1 MPLRRKKWTE
11 EEERCLI
18 ERYGEM
24 CLDGSLSK
32 MKTREK
38 KYRPIAA
45 HVNALHYSVDPSTY
59 PFQWSWKDASTKV
72 QNMRHQYLLVKH
84 KIRRHRPPQS
94 SDGHDEAAS
103 VEDLDEFDWIDGLS
117 YWPNFLRYKGVFG
130 DHPLEEEETVP
141 EAVEAEEMRRRRR
154 RRRRRWGAVDRV
166 MERWRLMEER
176 AEERERAAEEAEG
189 RRRGEDEK
197 VEEAEE
203 REWRR
208 RLGEE
213 EEREREW
220 EERAERRRV
229 EWRVRMEEA
238 AAGHRAAVERAAARA
253 VEEQRG
259 FVGQVVGIVGQWAA
273 AAVGGGG
280 GGGGGGDDG
289 GSPFVSDMVHHLNGI
304 VHVEHRMDGHD
315 DDDDDDQFIVDD
327 G

>member
-18 ERYGEM
+18 DRYGEM
-24 CLDGSLSK
+24 CLDGTLSK

-45 HVNALHYSVDPSTY
+45 HVNALHHSVDPSTY

-84 KIRRHRPPQS
+84 KIRRQRPPQS

-154 RRRRRWGAVDRV
+154 RRRRRWGAVDR
-166 MERWRLMEER
+166 
-176 AEERERAAEEAEG
+176 
-189 RRRGEDEK
+189 
-197 VEEAEE
+197 
-203 REWRR
+203 
-208 RLGEE
+208 
-213 EEREREW
+213 
-220 EERAERRRV
+220 
-229 EWRVRMEEA
+229 WRVRMEA
-238 AAGHRAAVERAAARA
+238 AAVGHRAAVERAAARA

-280 GGGGGGDDG
+280 GGGGGGGDDG

-315 DDDDDDQFIVDD
+315 DDDQFIVDD

>member
-18 ERYGEM
+18 DRYGEM
-24 CLDGSLSK
+24 FLDGTLSK

-45 HVNALHYSVDPSTY
+45 HVNALHHSVDPSTY
-59 PFQWSWKDASTKV
+59 PFQWSWKDASTK
-72 QNMRHQYLLVKH
+72 
-84 KIRRHRPPQS
+84 RPPQS

-141 EAVEAEEMRRRRR
+141 EA
-154 RRRRRWGAVDRV
+154 
-166 MERWRLMEER
+166 
-176 AEERERAAEEAEG
+176 
-189 RRRGEDEK
+189 
-197 VEEAEE
+197 
-203 REWRR
+203 
-208 RLGEE
+208 
-213 EEREREW
+213 
-220 EERAERRRV
+220 
-229 EWRVRMEEA
+229 
-238 AAGHRAAVERAAARA
+238 
-253 VEEQRG
+253 RG

-280 GGGGGGDDG
+280 GGGGGDDG
-289 GSPFVSDMVHHLNGI
+289 GGPFVSDMVHHLNGI

-315 DDDDDDQFIVDD
+315 DDDDQFIVDD